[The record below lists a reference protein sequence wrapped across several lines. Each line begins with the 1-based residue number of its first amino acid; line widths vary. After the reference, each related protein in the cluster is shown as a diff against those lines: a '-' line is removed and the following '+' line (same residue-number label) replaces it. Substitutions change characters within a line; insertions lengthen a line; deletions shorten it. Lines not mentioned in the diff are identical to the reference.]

1 MMSDLLATFGKIDL
15 TSGLAIALISL
26 VYMGFL
32 FLVATYGDRQAGSE
46 RWLRWR
52 PTIYALSIAVYC
64 TSWTFFGSV
73 GVAARSGFDFLAIYI
88 CPVLLVTVGY
98 PLLRRIIRLSKEE
111 RITSIAD
118 FLASRYGKRQSV
130 AVIATLIAVIGTV
143 PYIALQLKAL
153 STSVAI
159 MVSDQTLSNEA
170 SIPFFSDL
178 PLLIAISMA
187 AFAILFGARHT
198 DATEHQNGLMLA
210 VATESV
216 IKLVAFLAV
225 GIYVTWFM
233 FDGPGDLYQQ
243 GEESGVLYRSLIQEQ
258 GDGLWISFAI
268 LSFGAFFILPRQF
281 HVMVVESNGGNE
293 SRRAIWLF
301 PLYLILINLF
311 VAPIALAGL
320 LSFDTA
326 VNEDSF
332 VLALPLSHGADFI
345 SIVAF
350 LGGLSAATAMVI
362 VATVALAI
370 MVSNDIVVPWI
381 VRRSSNRVIPYR
393 DMYGLILNIRRGAI
407 FLIILLAYVYYR
419 VAGDTAALVSIGILS
434 FAAAAQLAPA
444 FFGGLF
450 WKRATSRGAIAS
462 MGVGFLLWAYTLILP
477 TFVDSGLI
485 DPSILAN
492 GPFGIEALKPRA
504 LFGTEFS
511 PLMHGTL
518 WSLGVN
524 SLLFVVVSLMTTQ
537 SPIERLQSDVFVA
550 RSYVPSHVY
559 KRWHTPIKVG
569 ELQDTV
575 GHYLGQ
581 ERVARSFDRFA
592 RENSLVLNPD
602 NIADV
607 PLLRFAEQ
615 LLASAIGASSARL
628 VMTLLIS
635 RQRADPQ
642 EAVQLLDEAT
652 AAIQYNRELLQVAI
666 DEVEQGLAVF
676 DSDLRLTCWNRN
688 FRTILDLPV
697 EFGEVGTSLG
707 RILRHMAEAGEFG
720 LGSIEGDIASRI
732 ASYSGSTD
740 VITERLAIA
749 RRAVEVRTKPMPEG
763 GFVLSI
769 NDITNRI
776 LNEEALTRSN
786 ETLEARV
793 RTRTEELM
801 YLNSELTDAK
811 AEADDANI
819 GKTRFLAA
827 AGHDILQPL
836 NAARLYAT
844 TLADRATRDGD
855 QVTEEYVQKIN
866 ASLGGV
872 EDILGAVLD
881 IGRLDTGALKPRFA
895 IFAIQDVFDQLEVE
909 FAPQAME
916 KDLSLTISH
925 SAAFVNSDERLLRR
939 LLQNLISNAIKYT
952 ETGKVLVAAKG
963 SKNDFVIEVTDTG
976 QGIAETHRGDIFREF
991 HRLEDGARAAS
1002 GLGLGLSIVE
1012 RISKV
1017 LNHPIEFESE
1027 LGQGSKFSVG
1037 VKSVAKPANIDKAS
1051 KELVAPSPVS
1061 AQLNGLV
1068 ILCIDNEPEILKG
1081 MRSMLSGWDCTV
1093 LTADSL
1099 KNALDVIDEH
1109 GDVPDGIIADYHLD
1123 VGTGIDVIEECR
1135 NRHRA
1140 DLPSILL
1147 TADRSRAVQNTAEER
1162 AILVLRKPLKPAALR
1177 ALLSQ
1182 WRLTRVA
1189 AE

>member
-1 MMSDLLATFGKIDL
+1 MSDFIGFFGTADL
-15 TSGLAIALISL
+15 TSGLGIALISL
-26 VYMGFL
+26 IYMGFL
-32 FLVATYGDRQAGSE
+32 FLVATYGDRQAGSDG
-46 RWLRWR
+46 WIRWR

-88 CPVLLVTVGY
+88 CPMLLVTLGY
-98 PLLRRIIRLSKEE
+98 PLLRRMIRLSKEE

-118 FLASRYGKRQSV
+118 FLASRYGKRQTV

-153 STSVAI
+153 STSVSI
-159 MVSDQTLSNEA
+159 MVNDGTLVGGGST
-170 SIPFFSDL
+170 PVFGDL

-210 VATESV
+210 IATESV
-216 IKLVAFLAV
+216 IKLIAFLAV

-233 FDGPGDLYQQ
+233 FDGPGDLFNQ
-243 GEESGVLYRSLIQEQ
+243 GAESGLLYRSLIQEQ

-281 HVMVVESNGGNE
+281 HVMVVESNGGDE

-320 LSFDTA
+320 ISFDTV

-332 VLALPLSHGADFI
+332 VLALPLSDGAEII

-381 VRRSSNRVIPYR
+381 VRRSSKRMVPLR

-450 WKRATSRGAIAS
+450 WKRATAKGAIVA
-462 MGVGFLLWAYTLILP
+462 MAVGFALWAYTLILP
-477 TFVDSGLI
+477 TFVDSGLVS
-485 DPSILAN
+485 PSILEN
-492 GPFGIEALKPRA
+492 GPFSIVALKPTA
-504 LFGTEFS
+504 LFGTDLS

-524 SLLFVVVSLMTTQ
+524 TILFVVVSLMTVQ
-537 SPIERLQSDVFVA
+537 SPVERLQADIFA
-550 RSYVPSHVY
+550 TREFVPSHVY
-559 KRWHTPIKVG
+559 KRWRTSIKVD
-569 ELQDTV
+569 ELQTTV

-581 ERVARSFDRFA
+581 DRVVRSFDRFA
-592 RENSLVLNPD
+592 RENRVNLD
-602 NIADV
+602 QDQIADV

-615 LLASAIGASSARL
+615 LLASAIGVSSARL
-628 VMTLLIS
+628 VMTLLVS

-652 AAIQYNRELLQVAI
+652 AAIQYNREILQVAI

-688 FRTILDLPV
+688 FRTILGLPI

-707 RILRHMAEAGEFG
+707 GILRHMADAGEFG
-720 LGSIEGDIASRI
+720 LGSIETDIATRI
-732 ASYSGSTD
+732 ASYSGSTE
-740 VITERLAIA
+740 VITERLAISQ
-749 RRAVEVRTKPMPEG
+749 RAVEVRTKPMPDG
-763 GFVLSI
+763 GFVLSF

-776 LNEEALTRSN
+776 LTEEALTRSN

-801 YLNSELTDAK
+801 HLNSQLTHAK
-811 AEADDANI
+811 AEADDANL

-844 TLADRATRDGD
+844 TLADKAMKDD
-855 QVTEEYVQKIN
+855 DHVTEEYVEKIN

-872 EDILGAVLD
+872 EDILGAVLE
-881 IGRLDTGALKPRFA
+881 IGRLDTGALKPRVSVFA
-895 IFAIQDVFDQLEVE
+895 MQSIFDQLEVE
-909 FAPQAME
+909 FAPQAAE
-916 KDLSLTISH
+916 RGLLLDISP
-925 SAAFVNSDERLLRR
+925 SDAFVNSDERLLRR
-939 LLQNLISNAIKYT
+939 LMQNLISNAIKYT
-952 ETGKVLVAAKG
+952 QKGKVLVKARNRNKQLI
-963 SKNDFVIEVTDTG
+963 VEVLDTG
-976 QGIAETHRGDIFREF
+976 QGIPEAHRADIFREF
-991 HRLEDGARAAS
+991 HRLEEGARAAS

-1012 RISKV
+1012 RISNV
-1017 LNHPIEFESE
+1017 LNHPIQLESVPGE
-1027 LGQGSKFSVG
+1027 GSRFTVSVEQ
-1037 VKSVAKPANIDKAS
+1037 VAKPDHVGVPNKGRVAAS
-1051 KELVAPSPVS
+1051 PTSTK
-1061 AQLNGLV
+1061 LNGLTV
-1068 ILCIDNEPEILKG
+1068 LCVDNEPEILKG
-1081 MRSMLSGWDCTV
+1081 MESMLSGWDCTV
-1093 LTADSL
+1093 LTASDGDA
-1099 KNALDVIDEH
+1099 ALAVVESFEGI
-1109 GDVPDGIIADYHLD
+1109 PDGIIADYHLD
-1123 VGTGIDVIEECR
+1123 IGTGIDVIEECR
-1135 NRHRA
+1135 KRIRA

-1147 TADRSRAVQNTAEER
+1147 TADRSRAVQNMAEER
-1162 AILVLRKPLKPAALR
+1162 SIHLLRKPLKPAALR